1 MKKEFILV
9 LFTCFICFSVFSQN
23 VGIGTNTPAFK
34 LDVQGRMRVKT
45 GTLNNVNTAAGIWM
59 DDYRNGNNQFFFGM
73 KDSIR
78 GGFYGSG
85 VGVGWNLLFNTK
97 TGNFNDD
104 FNLNGT
110 INLFSGLSDFSG
122 GSIRSDSNDLYIT
135 ARKAAPANTK
145 GNLILQFADPR
156 NPNLVSGNVGIDVDT
171 PLYKLAMKGNIGLYN
186 GTGVYGTLQNS
197 SNDLLVNA
205 RIGNSILGIN
215 AQDIILQ
222 YENELFTNSGRV
234 GIGTDAPSEKL
245 DVTGNIKV
253 SNKIIRS
260 GSGTNNMIPIAYGR
274 LNEDGSVANGSGNF
288 SVAHNFT
295 GQYYITISGE
305 TLSPTGT
312 VAFATLVRTNSNLNR
327 VICIKTE
334 PSLSGGYYFFFTAD
348 TVSYNYDQ
356 STGITYVNAIY
367 PEAIDA
373 AFSFVI
379 YKQ

>member
-1 MKKEFILV
+1 MKNKFILV
-9 LFTCFICFSVFSQN
+9 SLTCFINYSVISQN
-23 VGIGTNTPAFK
+23 IGIGTNTPAFK
-34 LDVQGRMRVKT
+34 LDVQGRTRIKA
-45 GTLNNVNTAAGIWM
+45 GTLNNVNTSAGIWM

-78 GGFYGSG
+78 AGFYGSG
-85 VGVGWNLLFNTK
+85 AGIGWNLLFNTR
-97 TGNFNDD
+97 TGNFNDN

-110 INLFSGLSDFSG
+110 VNLYSGTTDYSG
-122 GSIRSDSNDLYIT
+122 GSLYSDSNDIYIT

-156 NPNLVSGNVGIDVDT
+156 NPNLLSGNVGIDVDT
-171 PLYKLAMKGNIGLYN
+171 PLYKLAIKGNIGLYN
-186 GTGVYGTLQNS
+186 GTGVYGTLQNN

-205 RIGNSILGIN
+205 RIGNSILGTS

-222 YENELFTNSGRV
+222 YENDLFTNSGKV
-234 GIGTDAPSEKL
+234 GIGTDAPTEKL
-245 DVTGNIKV
+245 DVNGNIKV
-253 SNKIIRS
+253 DNKIIRS
-260 GSGTNNMIPIAYGR
+260 GSGTTNMIPIAYGR

-288 SVAHNFT
+288 SVAHSFT

-305 TLSPTGT
+305 TLSATNT
-312 VAFATLVRTNSNLNR
+312 VAIATLVRSNSNVNR
-327 VICIKTE
+327 VICIKTNSS
-334 PSLSGGYYFFFTAD
+334 PSGGYYFFFTAD

-356 STGITYVNAIY
+356 STGITYVNGIF